1 MSELGQS
8 RQIGRVPVTSGLPR
22 TTDIIRTSRHVS
34 NVPTAGML
42 LGRSNWRSARPT
54 QEISGRRL

>member
-34 NVPTAGML
+34 NVPRTEHTARAL
-42 LGRSNWRSARPT
+42 KRPHCRWRSGQA
-54 QEISGRRL
+54 